1 MHSLPAGW
9 ARPLMARKHH
19 FFLKQVKISVYVD
32 GGYIWLIIA
41 SRIHL
46 KALMTVPNA
55 AED

>member
-1 MHSLPAGW
+1 MNSLPAGW
-9 ARPLMARKHH
+9 ARPLMARTHH
-19 FFLKQVKISVYVD
+19 FLKQAKISVYVD

-55 AED
+55 AEE

>member
-1 MHSLPAGW
+1 MNSLPAGW
-9 ARPLMARKHH
+9 ARPLMAKKHH
-19 FFLKQVKISVYVD
+19 FFKLAIISVYVG

-46 KALMTVPNA
+46 KALMTVLNV

>member
-1 MHSLPAGW
+1 MGAATNGQEAS
-9 ARPLMARKHH
+9 
-19 FFLKQVKISVYVD
+19 FFLKQAKISVYVD

-55 AED
+55 AEE